1 LSKIWG
7 ITTTWAVIALLL
19 LTSPLWIPGASL
31 TRCTSAETAR
41 CLRDPDCH
49 RRFVV
54 AHRGFARLS
63 QWLTRQPENS
73 RTLVRQAVQADI
85 PLIEVDIRLS
95 ADDVPF
101 VLHDSTLD
109 RTTSCTGRIEDLVAA
124 QLDACHLSNG
134 ESLPRFEEIYEITR
148 GRAVLDLDLKADA
161 VVEIVDR
168 LLTSGSFD
176 DAIFY
181 VVRGRTIALAA
192 RAKSRI
198 PQMLVMARATS
209 DGRAADIER
218 EFRQL
223 GSRAPEL
230 IHIDYPFPRL
240 FRPLVPGGARR
251 FKIFSDSW
259 VIPVLSVPWL
269 RMVGVDVVES
279 NDPAVVARL
288 L

>member
-7 ITTTWAVIALLL
+7 VATTSAVIALLL
-19 LTSPLWIPGASL
+19 LTSPLLIPGASL
-31 TRCTSAETAR
+31 TRCSTAETAR
-41 CLRDPDCH
+41 CLRNPDCH

-54 AHRGFARLS
+54 AHRGFARSS

-85 PLIEVDIRLS
+85 PLIEIDIRLS

-109 RTTSCTGRIEDLVAA
+109 RTTSCTGRIQDLAAA

-134 ESLPRFEEIYEITR
+134 ESLPRFEEIYDITR
-148 GRAVLDLDLKADA
+148 GRAVLDLDLKVDA
-161 VVEIVDR
+161 VDEIVDR
-168 LLTSGSFD
+168 LQTSGSFD

-181 VVRGRTIALAA
+181 VVRRPTIQLAA

-209 DGRAADIER
+209 DRQEADIER

-223 GSRAPEL
+223 GSKGPEL
-230 IHIDYPFPRL
+230 IHINYPFPRL
-240 FRPLVPGGARR
+240 FRPLVPRGQR

-259 VIPVLSVPWL
+259 VFPVLSVPWL